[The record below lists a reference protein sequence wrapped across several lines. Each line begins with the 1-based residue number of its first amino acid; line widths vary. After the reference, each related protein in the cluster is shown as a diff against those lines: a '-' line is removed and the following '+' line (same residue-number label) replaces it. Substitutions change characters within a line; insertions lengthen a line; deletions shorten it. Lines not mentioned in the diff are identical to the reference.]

1 MMLCCAE
8 QPRLKESSTCVLQMW
23 FKSVDFIGQW
33 LPSLSRNK
41 CRWGKCDLWCWLQP
55 AERHRL
61 LCSLAWWVMTYKEK
75 ALCISEKL
83 KEFEG
88 AYWSERIDV
97 WENSQSGSE
106 YYEMNTSIK
115 HHMVLYFVL
124 PLWFWWKNSSSK
136 MVTIENTKS
145 NTE

>member
-61 LCSLAWWVMTYKEK
+61 LCSLAWWVMTYKWRHYVFQKNWRNLKVLTKEK
-75 ALCISEKL
+75 GLMFEKIVNL
-83 KEFEG
+83 GLNIMKWTLLSNIIW
-88 AYWSERIDV
+88 YSIL
-97 WENSQSGSE
+97 
-106 YYEMNTSIK
+106 YYSYDSDGK
-115 HHMVLYFVL
+115 KVVQK
-124 PLWFWWKNSSSK
+124 WWP
-136 MVTIENTKS
+136 
-145 NTE
+145 